1 MKNRSKTQE
10 DQMSIR
16 FTTIFVI
23 ALAFL
28 IGISGCRGGNISFQD
43 ETALEK
49 NWGRSYELMKYNQIA
64 NPDAGKT
71 VEPATDLDGIA
82 ADKAVE
88 KYRDSFTSGKKQET
102 VNILK
107 LQ

>member
-1 MKNRSKTQE
+1 
-10 DQMSIR
+10 MSIR
-16 FTTIFVI
+16 FTTICVVT
-23 ALAFL
+23 LAFL
-28 IGISGCRGGNISFQD
+28 MGISGCRGGNISLQD

-49 NWGRSYELMKYNQIA
+49 NWGRSYELQKYNQIA

-82 ADKAVE
+82 ADNAVE

-102 VNILK
+102 VNVLK

>member
-1 MKNRSKTQE
+1 
-10 DQMSIR
+10 MSIR
-16 FTTIFVI
+16 FIAISVI

-43 ETALEK
+43 ETALDK
-49 NWGRSYELMKYNQIA
+49 NWGRSHELQKYNQIV
-64 NPDAGKT
+64 NHDAGKT
-71 VEPATDLDGIA
+71 VQSATDMDGVA
-82 ADKAVE
+82 SANAVDR
-88 KYRDSFTSGKKQET
+88 YWDSFKSGKQQET

>member
-1 MKNRSKTQE
+1 
-10 DQMSIR
+10 MSIR
-16 FTTIFVI
+16 FITISVI

-49 NWGRSYELMKYNQIA
+49 NWGRSHELQKYNQIV
-64 NPDAGKT
+64 NLDAGKT
-71 VEPATDLDGIA
+71 VQPATDMDGA
-82 ADKAVE
+82 ASANAVDR
-88 KYRDSFTSGKKQET
+88 YRDSFKSGKQQET

>member
-49 NWGRSYELMKYNQIA
+49 NWGRSYELQKYNQIA

-82 ADKAVE
+82 ADNAVE

>member
-1 MKNRSKTQE
+1 
-10 DQMSIR
+10 MSIR
-16 FTTIFVI
+16 FITISVI

-49 NWGRSYELMKYNQIA
+49 NWGRSHELQKYNQIV

-71 VEPATDLDGIA
+71 VEPSPDLDGVA
-82 ADKAVE
+82 ADNAVE

-102 VNILK
+102 VNVLK